1 MMNETQAEDTV
12 PLFKEILCAIDFG
25 TDCLGALRLGRRLAQ
40 RNSAR
45 MSLIYVM
52 TPQVPGGV
60 IFPQDK
66 ARAQAEL
73 ETVARGELDGI
84 RYQMIVRWGDPV
96 KEIVAAEAEF
106 EADLCVM
113 PNRGRMGTSHFFRR
127 SIAERV
133 ARESPCPVL
142 TVSTN
147 NGIA

>member
-1 MMNETQAEDTV
+1 MNETQTKDTV

-25 TDCLGALRLGRRLAQ
+25 TDSVGALRLGRRLAQ

-52 TPQVPGGV
+52 APQVPGGV
-60 IFPQDK
+60 VFPEDK
-66 ARAQAEL
+66 VRAQAEL
-73 ETVARGELDGI
+73 ETVARRELDGI
-84 RYQMIVRWGDPV
+84 NYQMIVRWGNPV

-106 EADLCVM
+106 DVDLCVM
-113 PNRGRMGTSHFFRR
+113 PNRGRMGASHLFRR

-147 NGIA
+147 SGIG